1 MANPSTAPESRRTR
15 CVAAHTV
22 ALRSVTVALLAVC
35 GAPALAAAAEILYV
49 HNTWSGEISKIA
61 IPRNEVIGTIPIGL
75 YMDHVT
81 ASPDGRI
88 LYVNRIESLGEGRAP
103 NIGVS
108 GEVIAVST
116 ANDQVLWRVAL
127 DEGMPHHMT
136 VTNDGKLLFVPL
148 YDTWWLAVI
157 DTEKHSVI
165 KKIFFGH
172 GGHGTEL
179 SADGKRLYVG
189 SMMNDQIGI
198 IDVATLELV
207 DRIGFRDAVRPFAIT
222 ADESRMY
229 VQQSWLHGFV
239 VVNLATR
246 EKMFTVP
253 MPTLG
258 RPVQEPDFY
267 PHNVNHGIALTPDEK
282 LLFANGSAI
291 DLVSVFTHP
300 TLEHV
305 KSIPVGRDP
314 NAIAFSKDGRFAYV
328 SCRGDDTLSVID
340 VAKLEEVKKL
350 SLGDYPQRMVVVSV
364 PD

>member
-1 MANPSTAPESRRTR
+1 
-15 CVAAHTV
+15 
-22 ALRSVTVALLAVC
+22 
-35 GAPALAAAAEILYV
+35 
-49 HNTWSGEISKIA
+49 
-61 IPRNEVIGTIPIGL
+61 
-75 YMDHVT
+75 
-81 ASPDGRI
+81 
-88 LYVNRIESLGEGRAP
+88 
-103 NIGVS
+103 
-108 GEVIAVST
+108 
-116 ANDQVLWRVAL
+116 
-127 DEGMPHHMT
+127 MT
-136 VTNDGKLLFVPL
+136 VTQDGKLLFVPL

-157 DTEKHSVI
+157 DTEKRAIVR
-165 KKIFFGH
+165 KIFFGH
-172 GGHGTEL
+172 GGHGTKL
-179 SADGKRLYVG
+179 SADGERLYVG

-207 DRIGFRDAVRPFAIT
+207 GRIGFRDAVRPFAIT

-258 RPVQEPDFY
+258 RPVPEPEFY
-267 PHNVNHGIALTPDEK
+267 PHNVDHGIALTPDET
-282 LLFANGSAI
+282 LLFANGSAV

-300 TLEHV
+300 ALEHV

-350 SLGDYPQRMVVVSV
+350 VLGDYPQRMVVVQV
-364 PD
+364 PDQP